1 MMSFNKNLAEMKPLV
16 LLSSKYAV
24 RIDFF
29 SPTVEMNNLSLKIVL
44 IFYFYIIIVSN
55 HVNPGTILN

>member
-1 MMSFNKNLAEMKPLV
+1 MKPLV

-29 SPTVEMNNLSLKIVL
+29 SPTVEMNNVPLKIVL
-44 IFYFYIIIVSN
+44 IFHFYIIIVSN
-55 HVNPGTILN
+55 QINPGTILN